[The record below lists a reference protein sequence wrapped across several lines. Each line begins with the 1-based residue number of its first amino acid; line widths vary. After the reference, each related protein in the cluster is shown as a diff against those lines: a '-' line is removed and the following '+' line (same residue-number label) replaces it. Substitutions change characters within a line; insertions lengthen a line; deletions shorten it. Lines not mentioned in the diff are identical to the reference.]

1 MCSFFLNLLFFPLN
15 KFLVFRLPLYR
26 YYAIPNVLCVYHLF
40 NGGAKRVRTADLRL
54 ARAALSQLSYNPIL
68 FPAFLFLN
76 STLWWAQ
83 LESNQRPHPY
93 QGCALTTAEL

>member
-1 MCSFFLNLLFFPLN
+1 MCSFFLNLLFFLLN

-68 FPAFLFLN
+68 FPAFLFLTQLYGGPN
-76 STLWWAQ
+76 WSRTSDLTLIRGV
-83 LESNQRPHPY
+83 L
-93 QGCALTTAEL
+93 